1 MSHPDLHLLCSLLDF
16 AAHSDREQLCCC
28 LLGMVKASLGL
39 LLSDRAV
46 EGYLE
51 ISKSCSWFGHQVR
64 WGHLLK
70 RWVLVCLD
78 AEHSDNSD
86 NVIGGQHWSS
96 LSV

>member
-1 MSHPDLHLLCSLLDF
+1 
-16 AAHSDREQLCCC
+16 
-28 LLGMVKASLGL
+28 MVKASLGL

-51 ISKSCSWFGHQVR
+51 VSKSFPRFGLQVR

-86 NVIGGQHWSS
+86 NVIGGQRWTS